1 MARAGKLNRR
11 FRFEQ
16 RADQDDGYGNTKA
29 VWSAVFTHAGS
40 RRFLRGGET
49 VQAARLEG
57 RQPVIVKIRSSAAS
71 RAVTTDWRAVDARSG
86 EIYNIR
92 TVNPTDDRKYIEF
105 MCEAGV
111 ADG

>member
-1 MARAGKLNRR
+1 MTSGNLKHR

-16 RADQDDGYGNTKA
+16 RSDVDDGYGNTKGA
-29 VWSAVFTHAGS
+29 WVAVFTYAAG

-57 RQPVIVKIRSSAAS
+57 RQPVVLTIRSSAAS
-71 RAVTTDWRAVDARSG
+71 RAVTTDWRCVDARTG

-92 TVNPTDDRKYIEF
+92 TVNPTEDRKYIDF
-105 MCEAGV
+105 ICESGV